1 MKNIIYIILV
11 FALVS
16 CKSVQTKTVYE
27 IQTKTD
33 TLTLCDTINIIDTFY
48 VEYKTTDTFFIQK
61 TDTLKLG
68 NCDSLKEK
76 LFVSDYKLQRV
87 RYYLN
92 IAIKSP
98 SQTKF
103 LKGWIRR
110 VIE

>member
-1 MKNIIYIILV
+1 MKNIIYIFILI
-11 FALVS
+11 ALVS
-16 CKSVQTKTVYE
+16 CRSVQTKTVYE
-27 IQTKTD
+27 IHTKTD

-48 VEYKTTDTFFIQK
+48 VEYKTIDTVFIQK
-61 TDTLKLG
+61 TDTFKFG
-68 NCDSLKEK
+68 NCDSLKER
-76 LFVSDYKLQRV
+76 LFVIDYKLQRV

-92 IAIKSP
+92 IAINNP

>member
-1 MKNIIYIILV
+1 MKNIIYILLLLSV
-11 FALVS
+11 VS

-27 IQTKTD
+27 IQAKTD
-33 TLTLCDTINIIDTFY
+33 TLTVRDTVNVIDTFY
-48 VEYKTTDTFFIQK
+48 VEYQTTDTVFVPK
-61 TDTLKLG
+61 VDTIKIG
-68 NCDSLKEK
+68 NCDSLKER

-92 IAIKSP
+92 IAIKNP

-110 VIE
+110 AIE

>member
-1 MKNIIYIILV
+1 MKNIIYIFV
-11 FALVS
+11 FTIVS

-33 TLTLCDTINIIDTFY
+33 TLTFRDTINIIDTFY
-48 VEYKTTDTFFIQK
+48 IEYQTTDTVFLIN
-61 TDTLKLG
+61 TDTIRLG
-68 NCDSLKEK
+68 NCDSLKER

-92 IAIKSP
+92 IAIKNP

-103 LKGWIRR
+103 LKGWIGRA
-110 VIE
+110 IE

>member
-1 MKNIIYIILV
+1 MKNIIYILLLS
-11 FALVS
+11 LVS
-16 CKSVQTKTVYE
+16 CKSIQTKTVYE

-33 TLTLCDTINIIDTFY
+33 TLTVRDTINIIDTFY
-48 VEYKTTDTFFIQK
+48 VEYKTTDTVFVQNL
-61 TDTLKLG
+61 DTIRLG
-68 NCDSLKEK
+68 NCDSLKER

-92 IAIKSP
+92 IAIKNP

-110 VIE
+110 AIE

>member
-1 MKNIIYIILV
+1 MKNIIYISLLIS
-11 FALVS
+11 LVS
-16 CKSVQTKTVYE
+16 CKSVTTKTVYE

-33 TLTLCDTINIIDTFY
+33 TLTARDTINIIDTFY
-48 VEYKTTDTFFIQK
+48 VEYQTTDTVFIQN
-61 TDTLKLG
+61 TDTIKIG
-68 NCDSLKEK
+68 NCDSLKER

-92 IAIKSP
+92 IAIKNP

-110 VIE
+110 AIE

>member
-1 MKNIIYIILV
+1 MKNIIYIFV
-11 FALVS
+11 FAIVS

-33 TLTLCDTINIIDTFY
+33 TLTVRDTINVIDTFY
-48 VEYKTTDTFFIQK
+48 IEYKTTDTVFLIN
-61 TDTLKLG
+61 TDTIRLG
-68 NCDSLKEK
+68 NCDSLKER

-92 IAIKSP
+92 IAIKNP

-110 VIE
+110 AIE

>member
-1 MKNIIYIILV
+1 MKNIIYILLLT
-11 FALVS
+11 FVS

-48 VEYKTTDTFFIQK
+48 VEYKK
-61 TDTLKLG
+61 TDTVFIQNTDTIILG
-68 NCDSLKEK
+68 NCDSLKER

-92 IAIKSP
+92 IAINNP

-110 VIE
+110 AIE